1 MDCDS
6 FDEIYSI
13 LHFLFFSS
21 ELLVLSWDH
30 ERISEGAVF
39 DEIEIAGETD
49 EYPCES
55 IVDVHVVIGVNA
67 EYSKKIVY
75 EFVSFLS

>member
-1 MDCDS
+1 MEVA
-6 FDEIYSI
+6 F
-13 LHFLFFSS
+13 HFN
-21 ELLVLSWDH
+21 
-30 ERISEGAVF
+30 EGAVF
-39 DEIEIAGETD
+39 DKVEIAGETD

-75 EFVSFLS
+75 EFVSFLSVTELEGIYSGSRR